1 MPLSWGDP
9 WDELVANAMAIH
21 IANDRKPSREDLK
34 SIRSLLRRAI
44 HLLDQEIA
52 ATPLWEVR

>member
-1 MPLSWGDP
+1 MALSWGDP
-9 WDELVANAMAIH
+9 WDELVSKAMAIF

-52 ATPLWEVR
+52 AGPLREVR